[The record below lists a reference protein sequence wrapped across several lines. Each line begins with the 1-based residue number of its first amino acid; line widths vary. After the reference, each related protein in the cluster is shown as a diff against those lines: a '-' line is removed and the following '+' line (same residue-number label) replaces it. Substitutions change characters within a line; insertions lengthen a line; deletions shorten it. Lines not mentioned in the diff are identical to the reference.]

1 MMTVVEGREAGI
13 EEVIPAVETGDLR
26 ETDMAEA
33 VEATEVIT
41 DESSAWAG
49 QQVSDNTSSIHQ
61 A

>member
-41 DESSAWAG
+41 DESSAWSG
-49 QQVSDNTSSIHQ
+49 Q
-61 A
+61 